1 MCGICGIFETRDE
14 SIVHRSTLKAMAD
27 TLYHRG
33 PDDEGFYCCGGI
45 GLGFRR
51 LAIIDLEGGHQP
63 LSNEDE
69 TVWIAFNGEIYN
81 FEELNRRYL
90 SSGHSFRTRS
100 DTETIVHLYEE
111 LGEDCFAQLRGMFGL
126 ALWDG
131 RRKRLL
137 LARDRI
143 GKKPLFYSWDGRRL
157 VFASEIKALWKAGGI
172 NTEMDLEALSDY
184 FSYQYVPA
192 PKTIYRKVRK
202 LRPAHYLVVDK
213 SGIRE
218 IPYWDIRFDQTRELS
233 EGEWCEA
240 FLAEYRM
247 AVKSRLISD
256 VPLGAF
262 LSGGVDSSS
271 VVALMNEVQSPVTTC
286 SIGFTEERYNEA
298 NDARNFAQVLGAKH
312 HEHTVEPHAIDLVPK
327 LAWHYDEPF
336 ADSSA
341 VPTYYVSKVAR
352 RHVTVALSGDGGD
365 ENFAGYRR
373 YKLTLGEERVRSFF
387 PEALRRNLFGPL
399 GELYPKM
406 DWAPRVFRAKNTLQS
421 LARSPIDGYFHGISC
436 CPPALKKRLL
446 GADVQRRLNGYESA
460 DVMRYHYNR
469 AETDDPLSRI
479 QYVDMKTYLVDDI
492 LVKVDRASMAN
503 SLEVRC
509 PLLDHKLME
518 LIAQIPSGLKLHRG
532 QGKYIFKK
540 SLEPVL
546 PSAVLTR
553 GKKGFAVPVAEWFRG
568 ELKQF
573 AHEAL
578 FQRADDVLNRR
589 FLAQCWNQHQR
600 KQRDWSALLWTVLM
614 FKTWQEGCRAA

>member
-1 MCGICGIFETRDE
+1 MCGICGIFETGEE
-14 SIVHRSTLKAMAD
+14 SIVRRSTLKAMAD
-27 TLYHRG
+27 TLHHRG

-51 LAIIDLEGGHQP
+51 LAIIDLAGGHQP

-81 FEELNRRYL
+81 FEELNRRFL
-90 SSGHSFRTRS
+90 SNGHSFRTRS

-111 LGEDCFAQLRGMFGL
+111 LGEECFAQLRGMFGL

-143 GKKPLFYSWDGRRL
+143 GKKPLYYSWDGRRL

-172 NTEMDLEALSDY
+172 STEMDLEALSDY
-184 FSYQYVPA
+184 FSYQYIPA
-192 PKTIYRKVRK
+192 PKTIYRSVRK
-202 LRPAHYLVVDK
+202 LRPAHYLVVDA

-218 IPYWDIRFDQTRELS
+218 VPYWDISFNQTRELS

-240 FLAEYRM
+240 FLAEYRT

-286 SIGFTEERYNEA
+286 SIGFAEERYNEA
-298 NDARNFAQVLGAKH
+298 DAARRFAQTLGAKH
-312 HEHTVEPHAIDLVPK
+312 HEETVRPRAIDLIPK

-341 VPTYYVSKVAR
+341 VPTYYVSQVAR

-373 YKLTLGEERVRSFF
+373 YKLTLGEDRVRSMF
-387 PEALRRNLFGPL
+387 PEPLRRSFFGPL

-421 LARSPIDGYFHGISC
+421 LARSPIDGYFHGISI

-446 GADVQRRLNGYESA
+446 GPDVQRRLNGYDSA
-460 DVMRYHYNR
+460 DVMRYHYDR
-469 AETDDPLSRI
+469 ARTPDPLSRI

-518 LIAQIPSGLKLHRG
+518 LIAEIPSRLKLHQG

-540 SLEPVL
+540 SLRPVL
-546 PSAVLTR
+546 PHDVLTR
-553 GKKGFAVPVAEWFRG
+553 AKKGFAVPVAEWFRG

-573 AHEAL
+573 AHETL
-578 FQRADDVLNRR
+578 FQRSDDVLNGS
-589 FLAQCWNQHQR
+589 FLMQCWNQHQR

-614 FKTWQEGCRAA
+614 FKTWQEAYRAG

>member
-14 SIVHRSTLKAMAD
+14 SIVHRSRLKAMAD
-27 TLYHRG
+27 TLHHRG
-33 PDDEGFYCCGGI
+33 PDDEGYYCCGGV

-111 LGEDCFAQLRGMFGL
+111 LGEECFAQLRGMFGL
-126 ALWDG
+126 ALWDS

-172 NTEMDLEALSDY
+172 SPEMDLEALSDY
-184 FSYQYVPA
+184 FSYQYIPA
-192 PKTIYRKVRK
+192 PKTIYRHVRK
-202 LRPAHYLVVDK
+202 LRPAHYLVADP

-218 IPYWDIRFDQTRELS
+218 VPYWDIHFDQTRELS

-240 FLAEYRM
+240 FLAEYRT

-298 NDARNFAQVLGAKH
+298 NDARDFARLLGAKH
-312 HEHTVEPHAIDLVPK
+312 NEHTVEPRAIDLVPK

-341 VPTYYVSKVAR
+341 VPTYYVSQVAR

-373 YKLTLGEERVRSFF
+373 YKLTLGEEQVRSFF
-387 PEALRRNLFGPL
+387 PEPLRRNLFGPL
-399 GELYPKM
+399 GELYPKL
-406 DWAPRVFRAKNTLQS
+406 DWAPRIFRAKNTLQS
-421 LARSPIDGYFHGISC
+421 LARSPIDGYFNGISC

-446 GADVQRRLNGYESA
+446 GADVQKRLNGYDSA
-460 DVMRYHYNR
+460 DVMRYHYDR
-469 AETDDPLSRI
+469 ARTADPLSRI

-540 SLEPVL
+540 SLQPVL

-553 GKKGFAVPVAEWFRG
+553 AKKGFAVPVAEWFRG

-578 FQRADDVLNRR
+578 FQRPDDVLNSR
-589 FLAQCWNQHQR
+589 FLAQCWSQHQR

-614 FKTWQEGCRAA
+614 FKTWQEAYRAA